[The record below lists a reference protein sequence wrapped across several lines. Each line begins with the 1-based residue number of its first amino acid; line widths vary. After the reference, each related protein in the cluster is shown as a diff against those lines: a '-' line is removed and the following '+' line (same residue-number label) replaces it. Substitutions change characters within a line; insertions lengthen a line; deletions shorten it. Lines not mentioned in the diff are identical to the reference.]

1 MHLGP
6 GAVVEINVFNDWLS
20 SVLNWAEQEAIDLV
34 GGIVCLF
41 GIYYFGLVYI
51 CYLAQPAAFYSKS
64 LAFRPDTLIPD
75 AGLESLFKFIQD
87 SNKGTLVRWSSCDG
101 VRFALTFSYRLGLSS
116 SILRVALL
124 TTFPSSHPLMP
135 IAIPS

>member
-1 MHLGP
+1 M
-6 GAVVEINVFNDWLS
+6 AEVNVFNDWLS
-20 SVLNWAEQEAIDLV
+20 SVLNWAQQEVIDLV

-75 AGLESLFKFIQD
+75 AGLESLFKFIQET
-87 SNKGTLVRWSSCDG
+87 NKGTLVRWSSCDS
-101 VRFALTFSYRLGLSS
+101 VRCTLTFSYRLGSSS
-116 SILRVALL
+116 SILRAALL
-124 TTFPSSHPLMP
+124 TTFPSTHPLMP